1 MTILRRD
8 CLCFLLRFWKMSQLS
23 SCRSLKPT
31 ARWWF
36 SSTDESLYIKASS
49 ESGGSNTEKSQRAQ
63 QQLYGGTSTTQSANS
78 LVLMRNW
85 LETPGWSTSWMAL
98 ANRAARIS
106 RSVNTALMEKTRRH
120 GKVIYCSGW
129 IITLDCFDH
138 LPPEQVWTVGRGW
151 TGPRLQ
157 HGCCCGRPRLH
168 GNVPPKSSWRWW
180 KYPLVSWRTSAAHA
194 PTATDPSLIMTD
206 YCFVR
211 LSDQVIQQK
220 YPSRDDTW
228 KMVYMVTVSGRL
240 PEYSAILKMSI
251 PHLLTSSI
259 SCQRAT
265 QMHECTREILKKHTH
280 INKGINAK
288 FILLLRVLPGW
299 HWRQSVGWWRG
310 QGWGC
315 GWPS

>member
-1 MTILRRD
+1 MVILQHRRVIVHQGQ
-8 CLCFLLRFWKMSQLS
+8 FGIWGQQYRKVTEGTTAALRWDLNHTVSQL
-23 SCRSLKPT
+23 T
-31 ARWWF
+31 GV
-36 SSTDESLYIKASS
+36 DEELIGNSRVIHVMDGTGKQGGEDLQIS
-49 ESGGSNTEKSQRAQ
+49 EHG
-63 QQLYGGTSTTQSANS
+63 LD
-78 LVLMRNW
+78 
-85 LETPGWSTSWMAL
+85 
-98 ANRAARIS
+98 
-106 RSVNTALMEKTRRH
+106 EKTRRH
-120 GKVIYCSGW
+120 GKVTYCSGW

-168 GNVPPKSSWRWW
+168 GNGPPKSSWRWW

-220 YPSRDDTW
+220 YPSCDDTW

-265 QMHECTREILKKHTH
+265 QMHGCTREI
-280 INKGINAK
+280 
-288 FILLLRVLPGW
+288 
-299 HWRQSVGWWRG
+299 
-310 QGWGC
+310 
-315 GWPS
+315 